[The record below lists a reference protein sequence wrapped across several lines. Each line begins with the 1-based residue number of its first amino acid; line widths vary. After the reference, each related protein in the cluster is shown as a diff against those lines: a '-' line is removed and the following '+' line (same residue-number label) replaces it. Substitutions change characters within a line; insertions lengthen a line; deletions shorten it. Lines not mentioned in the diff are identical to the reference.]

1 MIRKAYS
8 NAGLDFA
15 DTAYFEAHGVS
26 ETRFDPN
33 QARSCWNYTNLVGCV
48 QTGTSV
54 GDPIEF
60 SAIGNVFAHCH
71 NTEDPLLVG
80 AVKTNLGHG
89 EAASAISSLIKT
101 VSCLENASIPATIGI
116 KNFNPKLDFREGAL
130 KIVQAFTPWPQSHVH
145 YRRAS
150 VNSFG
155 FGGANAHLVLDA
167 TDSYLGRQLTN
178 FKRLAYTQ
186 RLNGIETPS
195 VDGHSRSDSGI
206 STGSDSMLKVTAG
219 TKTSYLLVFS
229 AHNEP
234 TLERNVEALLD
245 SSEGRVTLQDLAYT
259 LNKTQSAQ
267 STRAFAVITESAH
280 TQQESDEPPPISTDQ
295 VAEVKANLKVT
306 NSDEGSS
313 SQGVAFLF
321 TGQGAQWPR
330 MGIELLAEY
339 PSVRQTIV
347 DMDEVLASLPPSLSP
362 GWTILETLDEPA
374 TSSKITDADRSQTV
388 CTALQIAVFELLR
401 SWGIRPSAT
410 VGHSSG
416 EIAAAYASGYLTL
429 RQAILVAYFRGFSV
443 SRNNKKGAML
453 AVGMGTEKI
462 ASILEDVPDVCIA
475 CQNSSASVTLS
486 GTEEAIDQ
494 VQGVLSDAG
503 VFNRKLATSGN
514 AYHSWLMEDAGIDYE
529 KHLLTIP
536 KSSGEG
542 LPSRA
547 HVHPLMFSSV
557 SGKEQKASQL
567 PFEYWRTN
575 LESQVLFDQA
585 VGNMIEQMP
594 QVRYLVEVGPHSAL
608 SGPIKD
614 ILTALDDQG
623 QHVYHPTLRRNA
635 DGVQNILTLAGN
647 LFLTGFPVN
656 IDAINS
662 EEVVHHSHEST
673 RQDRAARIRYRQTG
687 CFVVDLPPYQWVYDT
702 DADHNWSESRL
713 SREIRFREYPRHDL
727 LGSRIPGT
735 SKSSPSWRNIVQLN
749 DLPWLRDHKAGGN
762 VVFPAAG
769 YISLALVASAQ
780 AAGLPLSSLSGPD
793 QPTSFKVQPFNI
805 GSAMV
810 LEEDAGTEIITD
822 LRSLDNVQAKFA
834 FTVSSV
840 SSGKWTTHATGAVQI
855 SVVESTPKVT
865 TDAFNTLGHRHGVN
879 EKTQDKR
886 WYETWQAV
894 GMDYGAM
901 FRPCSN
907 IRSTWAEDEALANVE
922 LTITKSSMPFES
934 WYPSHPT
941 AIDACFQ
948 LAMVAVHGGDPV
960 KMTKAYL
967 PVDSEGM
974 EFFASPESASSEV
987 GMIRAQ
993 GAFTGLRSNQATMEM
1008 VTDTGI
1014 VLFRG
1019 QMATMSMEGGQ
1030 GLSSSSTPDRLNPY
1044 ARLVWKPDINHL
1056 STEQVESLFERL
1068 KTLGNTETEQEAY
1081 LKITVS
1087 KTEEL
1092 AALATLDSVH
1102 RLPEALDRS
1111 NMPEHMVLFVNSM
1124 QRYSQDLSTGDLGQ
1138 LSATERERRIETL
1151 TRELRDVPEA
1161 GLVAVLNRH
1170 MPEIISGKMGAL
1182 DTMLQDNLLS
1192 RLYEEGLS
1200 QLIAHVKVK
1209 KVVDLMAHK
1218 NPKLNILEIG
1228 SGTGGAT
1235 RPILEALNGK
1245 STDPGVPACY
1255 ERLTF
1260 TDVSTAF
1267 LSAAQENF
1275 KDYHN
1280 LEFKLLDIE
1289 KDPCTQ
1295 DFEEE
1300 TYDLIFA
1307 ANVSETKLQN
1317 CLSISI
1323 VREYLLI
1330 VDQ

>member
-1 MIRKAYS
+1 M
-8 NAGLDFA
+8 NP
-15 DTAYFEAHGVS
+15 TV
-26 ETRFDPN
+26 FDPPTQVKICADFN
-33 QARSCWNYTNLVGCV
+33 EPM

-60 SAIGNVFAHCH
+60 SAIGNVFAQCH
-71 NTEDPLLVG
+71 SAEDPLLVG

-89 EAASAISSLIKT
+89 EAASAISSVIKT
-101 VSCLENASIPATIGI
+101 VACLENSSIPATIGI

-130 KIVQAFTPWPQSHVH
+130 KIVQGLTPWPQSHVH

-155 FGGANAHLVLDA
+155 FGGANAHLILDA

-178 FKRLAYTQ
+178 FKRLSYTHQ
-186 RLNGIETPS
+186 LNGADTPS
-195 VDGHSRSDSGI
+195 LGSHSRSDSGI
-206 STGSDSMLKVTAG
+206 STGSDALLKVTAG
-219 TKTSYLLVFS
+219 TKTAYLLAFS
-229 AHNEP
+229 SHNEP
-234 TLERNVEALLD
+234 TLERNIEALLD
-245 SSEGRVTLQDLAYT
+245 ASESRVSLQDLAYT
-259 LNKTQSAQ
+259 LNKTKTAQ
-267 STRAFAVITESAH
+267 ASRAFAVVTDSAH
-280 TQQESDEPPPISTDQ
+280 ALQESDEPPSISTDQ
-295 VAEVKANLKVT
+295 VAEVKASLKFG
-306 NSDEGSS
+306 NADEGSP
-313 SQGVAFLF
+313 SQGAAFVF

-330 MGIELLAEY
+330 MGMELLAEY
-339 PSVRQTIV
+339 PSVRQTII
-347 DMDEVLASLPPSLSP
+347 DMDEVLASLPPSLAP
-362 GWTILETLDEPA
+362 RWRILETLDEPA
-374 TSSKITDADRSQTV
+374 ASSKIMDAERSQTV
-388 CTALQIAVFELLR
+388 CTALQIAIFDLLC

-443 SRNNKKGAML
+443 SRNNKKGMML
-453 AVGMGTEKI
+453 AAGIGAEKI
-462 ASILEDVPDVCIA
+462 SSIIEGVPDVCIA
-475 CQNSSASVTLS
+475 CHNSAASVTLS
-486 GTEEAIDQ
+486 GTEEAINQ
-494 VQGVLSDAG
+494 VQSVLSDAG

-514 AYHSWLMEDAGIDYE
+514 AYHSWLMKEAGVDYE

-536 KSSGEG
+536 TFSGDS
-542 LPSRA
+542 LPSRS
-547 HVHPLMFSSV
+547 HTHSTMFSSV
-557 SGKEQKASQL
+557 SGKQQQAGQL
-567 PFEYWRTN
+567 PLEYWRTN

-585 VGNMIEQMP
+585 VETMIQQMP
-594 QVRYLVEVGPHSAL
+594 EVRYLIEVGPHSAL

-647 LFLTGFPVN
+647 LFLAGYPLDLDTV
-656 IDAINS
+656 NS
-662 EEVVHHSHEST
+662 EEVVHHPHEGT
-673 RQDRAARIRYRQTG
+673 QQRPAARIGHRQTG
-687 CFVVDLPPYQWVYDT
+687 RFVVDLPPYQWVYDSNG
-702 DADHNWSESRL
+702 DQHWPESRL
-713 SREIRFREYPRHDL
+713 SREIRFRQYPRHDL
-727 LGSRIPGT
+727 LGSRIAGS
-735 SKSSPSWRNIVQLN
+735 SKSSPSWRNIIHLN

-762 VVFPAAG
+762 IVFPAAG
-769 YISLALVASAQ
+769 YISLALIAATQ
-780 AAGLPLSSLSGPD
+780 AAGLPMSMCSGPD
-793 QPTSFKVQPFNI
+793 QPISFKVQPFNI

-810 LEEDAGTEIITD
+810 LQEDSGTEVITD
-822 LRSLDNVQAKFA
+822 LHSIDAAQTKFD
-834 FTVSSV
+834 FTISSV
-840 SSGKWTTHATGAVQI
+840 SSGNWTTHASGGVRVSIMA
-855 SVVESTPKVT
+855 STLRVP
-865 TDAFNTLGHRHGVN
+865 TDAFNTPGHRHGVN

-922 LTITKSSMPFES
+922 LRITRPSMPYES

-974 EFFASPESASSEV
+974 TFFTSPESSSSET

-1008 VTDTGI
+1008 VTDTGL
-1014 VLFRG
+1014 VLFQG
-1019 QMATMSMEGGQ
+1019 QMSTMSMEGGQ
-1030 GLSSSSTPDRLNPY
+1030 GLSSSNTPDRLNPY
-1044 ARLVWKPDINHL
+1044 ARLVWKPDIDHL
-1056 STEQVESLFERL
+1056 STKKVESLFERS
-1068 KTLGNTETEQEAY
+1068 KAPGNTEAEQEAY
-1081 LKITVS
+1081 LKDTVS

-1102 RLPEALDRS
+1102 RLPESLDLGTL
-1111 NMPEHMVLFVNSM
+1111 PDHMVLFVRSIQNYA
-1124 QRYSQDLSTGDLGQ
+1124 QTLSPGELGR
-1138 LSATERERRIETL
+1138 LSATEREERIESL
-1151 TRELRDVPEA
+1151 AAELRDVPEA
-1161 GLVAVLNRH
+1161 SLVAVLNRH
-1170 MPEIISGKMGAL
+1170 MPEIVSGRMGAL

-1200 QLIAHVKVK
+1200 QLIAHVKLK

-1235 RPILEALNGK
+1235 RPILDALNGK
-1245 STDPGVPACY
+1245 STDPGVPPCY
-1255 ERLTF
+1255 QKLTF

-1275 KDYHN
+1275 KEYHN

-1289 KDPCTQ
+1289 KDPLSQ
-1295 DFEEE
+1295 EFEEE

-1307 ANVSETKLQN
+1307 ANVGRPHGSL
-1317 CLSISI
+1317 
-1323 VREYLLI
+1323 
-1330 VDQ
+1330 